1 MILTEANLIRKVSQI
16 QRTITTSEA
25 WYRGYNPGLCEWRDI
40 LDCHGTQDIHHALQD
55 NATAFQQK
63 FDNQGPT
70 VTVLYNKQDSVYGGY
85 GSLSWNK
92 ANAFLFQ
99 LKYSG
104 SDKHKFQIKNSTYG
118 MYGHSTCGPTFGG
131 GNDLYTFSGNFIVL
145 DTPSTTKILL
155 LTK

>member
-1 MILTEANLIRKVSQI
+1 MAGQLPNKYIDQLESWIGTGPKIFTVLYK
-16 QRTITTSEA
+16 ITMD
-25 WYRGYNPGLCEWRDI
+25 GC
-40 LDCHGTQDIHHALQD
+40 

-63 FDNQGPT
+63 CDNQGPT

-85 GSLSWNK
+85 GSLSWNSSNAWITE

-104 SDKHKFQIKNSTYG
+104 SNKHNKFQIKNSTYG

-131 GNDLYTFSGNFIVL
+131 GNDLHTFSSTVNSSGSNFIVL